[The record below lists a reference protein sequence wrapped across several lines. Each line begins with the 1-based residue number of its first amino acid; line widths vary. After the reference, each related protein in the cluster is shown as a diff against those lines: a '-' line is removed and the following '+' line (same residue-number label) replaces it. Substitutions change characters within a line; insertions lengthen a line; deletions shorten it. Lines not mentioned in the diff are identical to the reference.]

1 MRRSKTAI
9 PETIFTTDPAFAAS
23 QIRRGGVVAFPTETV
38 YGLGADVFNEVAVKT
53 IFEAK
58 RRPPDNPLIAHI
70 GSPEQVEKLA
80 SEVKPFARKLIKRFF
95 PGPLTVVLK
104 KAEGVP
110 LIATAG
116 LDTIGVRMPNHLLA
130 QSFLKACGTPVVAPS
145 ANLSG
150 RPSPTTWKAVF
161 EDLNG
166 RIDCILQGEAAEI
179 GLEST
184 VVDCTGDRP
193 VILRSGA
200 VSLSDL
206 MTVVVDAV
214 INEPNDTAPLR
225 SPGLRHKH
233 YSPKAAV
240 IITKP
245 GSRPEPAEKTA
256 FIGLSNMGDAFGK
269 VHIASDIADYAHN
282 LFEFF
287 RECDRAGIET
297 IYCEAVPE
305 SGIGA
310 ALMDRIGRAAQG

>member
-1 MRRSKTAI
+1 L
-9 PETIFTTDPAFAAS
+9 AAS
-23 QIRRGGVVAFPTETV
+23 QIKQGGVVAFPTETV
-38 YGLGADVFNEVAVKT
+38 YGLGANVFDEAAVKR

-70 GSPEQVEKLA
+70 GSMEQIAKLA
-80 SEVKPFARKLIKRFF
+80 SEVKPFARKLIEDFF
-95 PGPLTVVLK
+95 PGPLTVVLRK
-104 KAEGVP
+104 TEHVP
-110 LIATAG
+110 PIATAG
-116 LDTIGVRMPNHLLA
+116 LDSIGVRMPRHPLA
-130 QSFLKACGTPVVAPS
+130 QTFLQACGTPVVAPS

-166 RIDCILQGEAAEI
+166 RIDCILQGDATEI

-193 VILRSGA
+193 VVLRLGA
-200 VSLSDL
+200 VSLFDIQA
-206 MTVVVDAV
+206 VVPYAEIGKPTDGA
-214 INEPNDTAPLR
+214 APR

-240 IITKP
+240 VIAES
-245 GSRPEPAEKTA
+245 GSRLKPANKTA
-256 FIGLSNMGDAFGK
+256 FIGLNGTGDAFEK
-269 VHIASDIADYAHN
+269 VYIASGFADYAHN

-287 RECDRAGIET
+287 RDCDRVGIET
-297 IYCEAVPE
+297 IYCEAVTE

-310 ALMDRIGRAAQG
+310 ALMDRIRRAAQG